1 MVELPAPHVSVKRT
15 ARSFGKLHD
24 HILFAHGPKIVR
36 LLETEGFQQ
45 SMRLEFFVCH
55 GSPPLACAVG
65 NTFCATA
72 GGKKEI
78 VFLFE
83 DSMILA
89 MPKPAMTP
97 VDVEALSKALQ
108 EMHAAEVD
116 LQKAFLEQR
125 PWEERDKA
133 IKKARQTRYA
143 WTSLGAKFF
152 MNWPV

>member
-1 MVELPAPHVSVKRT
+1 
-15 ARSFGKLHD
+15 
-24 HILFAHGPKIVR
+24 
-36 LLETEGFQQ
+36 
-45 SMRLEFFVCH
+45 MRKEFFGCH
-55 GSPPLACAVG
+55 GSTLLVCAVG
-65 NTFCATA
+65 NRFCVTA
-72 GGKKEI
+72 GSKKEI

-83 DSMILA
+83 DSIIWA

-97 VDVEALSKALQ
+97 EDVEALSKALQ